1 MREYLEMIMILN
13 LHKPVG
19 WTSFD
24 VVKKVRSIIK
34 EKKVGHGG
42 TLDPFAEG
50 VLIIGTGK
58 DTKKLTLITS
68 ADKTYKARICL
79 GEITDTLDTE
89 GQVVKVKPVPKINAD
104 DIHKVL
110 DSLLGT
116 SCQIPPM
123 FSAKK
128 VNGQR
133 LYKLARK
140 NIVVKRDPVQIN
152 IKSIDLLDYLD
163 HSLSFSITCSKGT
176 YIRVVGKNIAEK
188 LGTVGYLKSLIRMQV
203 GPYSIDD
210 SKTIE
215 EFQASWKL
223 SAA

>member
-1 MREYLEMIMILN
+1 MILN

-24 VVKKVRSIIK
+24 VVKKVRSVIK

-58 DTKKLTLITS
+58 DTKKLTSITG
-68 ADKTYKARICL
+68 ADKTYIARLCL

-89 GQVVKVKPVPKINAD
+89 GQVIEAKPVPEINAD

-110 DSLLGT
+110 DSFLGT

-140 NIVVKRDPVQIN
+140 NIEVKREPVQIN
-152 IKSIDLLDYLD
+152 IKSIGLLDYLD

-176 YIRVVGKNIAEK
+176 YIRVLGKDIAEK
-188 LGTVGYLKSLIRMQV
+188 LGTVGYLKSLVRMQV

-210 SKTIE
+210 SKTVE

>member
-1 MREYLEMIMILN
+1 MILN

-58 DTKKLTLITS
+58 DTKKLTSITS
-68 ADKTYKARICL
+68 ADKTYIARLCL

-89 GQVVKVKPVPKINAD
+89 GQVIEAKPVPEINAD

-110 DSLLGT
+110 DSFLGT

-140 NIVVKRDPVQIN
+140 NIEVKREPVQIN
-152 IKSIDLLDYLD
+152 IKSIGLLDYLD
-163 HSLSFSITCSKGT
+163 HSLSFSVTCSKGT
-176 YIRVVGKNIAEK
+176 YIRVLGKDIAEK
-188 LGTVGYLKSLIRMQV
+188 LGTVGYLKSLVRMQV

-210 SKTIE
+210 SKTVE

>member
-1 MREYLEMIMILN
+1 MILN

-24 VVKKVRSIIK
+24 VVKKVRSVIK

-58 DTKKLTLITS
+58 DTKKLTSITS
-68 ADKTYKARICL
+68 ADKTYIARLCL

-89 GQVVKVKPVPKINAD
+89 GQVIEAKPVPEINAD

-110 DSLLGT
+110 DSFLGT

-140 NIVVKRDPVQIN
+140 NIEVKRDPVQIN
-152 IKSIDLLDYLD
+152 IKSIGLLDYLD
-163 HSLSFSITCSKGT
+163 HSLSFSVTCSKGT
-176 YIRVVGKNIAEK
+176 YIRVLGKDIAEK
-188 LGTVGYLKSLIRMQV
+188 LGTVGYLKSLVRMQV

-210 SKTIE
+210 SKTVE

>member
-1 MREYLEMIMILN
+1 MILN

-24 VVKKVRSIIK
+24 VVKKVRSVIK

-58 DTKKLTLITS
+58 DTKKLTSITN
-68 ADKTYKARICL
+68 ADKTYIARICL

-89 GQVVKVKPVPKINAD
+89 GQVIEAKLVPEINVH

-110 DSLLGT
+110 DSFLGT
-116 SCQIPPM
+116 SYQVPPM

-140 NIVVKRDPVQIN
+140 NIEVKREPVQIN
-152 IKSIDLLDYLD
+152 IKSIGLLDYLD

-176 YIRVVGKNIAEK
+176 YIRVLGKDIAEK
-188 LGTVGYLKSLIRMQV
+188 LGTVGYLKSLVRMQV

-210 SKTIE
+210 SKTVE

>member
-1 MREYLEMIMILN
+1 MEMIMILN

-58 DTKKLTLITS
+58 DTKKLTSITS
-68 ADKTYKARICL
+68 ADKTYIARLCL

-89 GQVVKVKPVPKINAD
+89 GQVIEAKPVPEINAD

-110 DSLLGT
+110 DSFLGT

-140 NIVVKRDPVQIN
+140 NIEVKRDPVQIN
-152 IKSIDLLDYLD
+152 IKSIGLSDYLD
-163 HSLSFSITCSKGT
+163 HSLSFPVTCSKGT
-176 YIRVVGKNIAEK
+176 YIRVLGKDIAEK
-188 LGTVGYLKSLIRMQV
+188 LGTVGYLKSLVRTQV

>member
-1 MREYLEMIMILN
+1 MILN

-24 VVKKVRSIIK
+24 VVKKVRSVIK

-58 DTKKLTLITS
+58 DTKKLTSITG

-89 GQVVKVKPVPKINAD
+89 GQVIEAKPVPEINAD

-110 DSLLGT
+110 DSFLGT

-140 NIVVKRDPVQIN
+140 NIEVKRDPVQIN
-152 IKSIDLLDYLD
+152 IKSIGLLDYLD
-163 HSLSFSITCSKGT
+163 HSLSFSVTCSKGT
-176 YIRVVGKNIAEK
+176 YIRVLGKDIAEK
-188 LGTVGYLKSLIRMQV
+188 LGTVGYLKSLVRTQV
-203 GPYSIDD
+203 GPFSIDD

-215 EFQASWKL
+215 EFPNNL
-223 SAA
+223 YLC

>member
-89 GQVVKVKPVPKINAD
+89 GQVIKAKPVPEINAN

-110 DSLLGT
+110 DSFLGT
-116 SCQIPPM
+116 SSQIPPM

-140 NIVVKRDPVQIN
+140 NIEVKREPININ
-152 IKSIDLLDYLD
+152 IKSIDLLNYLNC
-163 HSLSFSITCSKGT
+163 SLSFSVTCSKGT
-176 YIRVVGKNIAEK
+176 YIRVLGKNIAER
-188 LGTVGYLKSLIRMQV
+188 LGTIGYLKSLVRMQV

>member
-1 MREYLEMIMILN
+1 MILN

-24 VVKKVRSIIK
+24 VVKKVRSVIK

-58 DTKKLTLITS
+58 DTKKLTSITS
-68 ADKTYKARICL
+68 ADKTYIARLCL

-89 GQVVKVKPVPKINAD
+89 GQVIEAKPVPEINAD

-110 DSLLGT
+110 DSFLGT

-140 NIVVKRDPVQIN
+140 NIEVKREPVQIN
-152 IKSIDLLDYLD
+152 IKSIGLLDYLD

-176 YIRVVGKNIAEK
+176 YIRVLGKDIAEK
-188 LGTVGYLKSLIRMQV
+188 LGTVGYLKSLVRMQV

-210 SKTIE
+210 SKTVE

>member
-1 MREYLEMIMILN
+1 MILN

-24 VVKKVRSIIK
+24 VVKKVRSVIK

-58 DTKKLTLITS
+58 DTKKLTSITG

-89 GQVVKVKPVPKINAD
+89 GQVIEAKPVPEINTD

-110 DSLLGT
+110 DSFLGT

-140 NIVVKRDPVQIN
+140 NIEVKRDPVQIN
-152 IKSIDLLDYLD
+152 IKSIGVLDYLD
-163 HSLSFSITCSKGT
+163 HSLSFSVTCSKGT
-176 YIRVVGKNIAEK
+176 YIRVLGKDIAGK
-188 LGTVGYLKSLIRMQV
+188 LGTVGYLKSLVRTQV

-210 SKTIE
+210 SKTVE

>member
-1 MREYLEMIMILN
+1 MILN

-24 VVKKVRSIIK
+24 VVKKVRSVIK

-58 DTKKLTLITS
+58 DTKKLTSITG

-89 GQVVKVKPVPKINAD
+89 GQVIEAKPVPEINMD

-110 DSLLGT
+110 DSFLGT

-140 NIVVKRDPVQIN
+140 NIEVKREPININ
-152 IKSIDLLDYLD
+152 IKSIDLLNYLD
-163 HSLSFSITCSKGT
+163 CSLSFSVTCSKGT
-176 YIRVVGKNIAEK
+176 YIRVLGKNIAER
-188 LGTVGYLKSLIRMQV
+188 LGTIGYLKSLVRMQV

-223 SAA
+223 SVA

>member
-1 MREYLEMIMILN
+1 MILN

-58 DTKKLTLITS
+58 DTKKLTSITS
-68 ADKTYKARICL
+68 ADKTYIARLCL

-89 GQVVKVKPVPKINAD
+89 GQVIEAKPVPEINMD

-110 DSLLGT
+110 DSFLGT

-140 NIVVKRDPVQIN
+140 NIEVKREPVQIN
-152 IKSIDLLDYLD
+152 IKSIGLLDYLD

-176 YIRVVGKNIAEK
+176 YIRVLGKDIAEK
-188 LGTVGYLKSLIRMQV
+188 LGTVGYLKSLVRMQV

-210 SKTIE
+210 SKTVE

>member
-1 MREYLEMIMILN
+1 MILN

-24 VVKKVRSIIK
+24 VVKKVRSVIK

-58 DTKKLTLITS
+58 DTKKLTSITG

-89 GQVVKVKPVPKINAD
+89 GHVIEAKSVPEINAD
-104 DIHKVL
+104 DIHQVL
-110 DSLLGT
+110 ESFLGT
-116 SCQIPPM
+116 SRQVPPM

-140 NIVVKRDPVQIN
+140 NIEVKRDPVQIN
-152 IKSIDLLDYLD
+152 IKSIGLSDYLD
-163 HSLSFSITCSKGT
+163 HSLSFSVTCSKGT
-176 YIRVVGKNIAEK
+176 YIRVLGKDIAEK
-188 LGTVGYLKSLIRMQV
+188 LGTVGYLKSLVRTQV

>member
-1 MREYLEMIMILN
+1 MILN

-24 VVKKVRSIIK
+24 VVKKVRSVIK

-58 DTKKLTLITS
+58 DTKKLTSITG

-89 GQVVKVKPVPKINAD
+89 GQVIEAKPVPEINTD

-110 DSLLGT
+110 DSFLGT

-140 NIVVKRDPVQIN
+140 NIEVKRDPVQIN
-152 IKSIDLLDYLD
+152 IKSIGLLDYLD
-163 HSLSFSITCSKGT
+163 HSLSFSVTCSKGT
-176 YIRVVGKNIAEK
+176 YIRVLGKDIAEK
-188 LGTVGYLKSLIRMQV
+188 LGTVGYLKSLVRTQV

-223 SAA
+223 SEA

>member
-1 MREYLEMIMILN
+1 MILN

-24 VVKKVRSIIK
+24 VVKKVRSVIK

-58 DTKKLTLITS
+58 DTKKLTSITG

-89 GQVVKVKPVPKINAD
+89 GQVIEAKPVPEINMD

-110 DSLLGT
+110 DSFLGT

-140 NIVVKRDPVQIN
+140 NIEVKRDPVQIN
-152 IKSIDLLDYLD
+152 IKSIGLLDYLD
-163 HSLSFSITCSKGT
+163 HSLSFSVTCSKGT
-176 YIRVVGKNIAEK
+176 YIRVLGKDIAEK
-188 LGTVGYLKSLIRMQV
+188 LGTVGYLKSLVRTQV

-223 SAA
+223 SEA

>member
-1 MREYLEMIMILN
+1 MILN

-58 DTKKLTLITS
+58 DTKKLTSITS

-89 GQVVKVKPVPKINAD
+89 GQVIKAKPVPEINAN

-110 DSLLGT
+110 DSFLGT
-116 SCQIPPM
+116 SSQIPPM

-140 NIVVKRDPVQIN
+140 NIEVKRDPVQIN
-152 IKSIDLLDYLD
+152 IKSISLMDYLD
-163 HSLSFSITCSKGT
+163 HSLSFSVTCSKGT
-176 YIRVVGKNIAEK
+176 YIRVLGKDIAEK
-188 LGTVGYLKSLIRMQV
+188 LGTVGYLKSLVRMQV

>member
-1 MREYLEMIMILN
+1 MILN

-24 VVKKVRSIIK
+24 VVKKVRSVIK

-58 DTKKLTLITS
+58 DTKKLTSITG

-89 GQVVKVKPVPKINAD
+89 GQVIEAKPVPEINAD

-110 DSLLGT
+110 DSFLGT
-116 SCQIPPM
+116 SRQVPPM

-140 NIVVKRDPVQIN
+140 NIEVKRDPVQIN
-152 IKSIDLLDYLD
+152 IKSIGLLDYLD
-163 HSLSFSITCSKGT
+163 HSLSFSVTCSKGT
-176 YIRVVGKNIAEK
+176 YIRVLGKDIAEK
-188 LGTVGYLKSLIRMQV
+188 LGTVGYLKSLVRTQV

-210 SKTIE
+210 SKTVE